1 MSKKILVTISLIILI
16 LGILPLKSNAVVPI
30 DSAYIYATK
39 KTERILMWNGLQIR
53 THMAVYNKD
62 GVEYP
67 AYCMN
72 RDLPGVEI
80 GFSQTVDVNSLVSDV
95 MVWRAIINGYPY
107 KTIEELGCQTEEE
120 AYLATKQA
128 VYSMLTNRDISEY
141 SAIGESGER
150 CLNALKQ
157 IAAAARSSNEIKV
170 SSELKINQIN
180 SLWQIDN
187 IDNKYI
193 SQEFSV
199 SASAGFSTYKI
210 ELSNANIEGIKVT
223 DLNNNEKTEFNYNE
237 KFKILMPVTNITE
250 DGNFTINVSGKVATK
265 PVLYGKSRD
274 AGLQNYAI
282 TGYTYEDGTGSK
294 KVYYTKNDTKIIIV
308 KKDEQGQ
315 NYLEGVE
322 FDLLDKNK
330 NIIHTGLTTDE
341 NGKIEINNL
350 LPGTYY
356 IQETRTLEGYNIYD
370 KLIKVELELNETSTI
385 NIINTEEKPNIEI
398 NKTYTENTVKNTNTN
413 TVVKLP
419 KTGM

>member
-1 MSKKILVTISLIILI
+1 MNKKILVTIILIILI
-16 LGILPLKSNAVVPI
+16 IGMMPLKSSAAVPI
-30 DSAYIYATK
+30 DSAYIYANK
-39 KTERILMWNGLQIR
+39 KTDGLLRWNGLGIH
-53 THMAVYNKD
+53 THMAVYNNN

-67 AYCMN
+67 AYCLN

-80 GFSQTVDVNSLVSDV
+80 GFSQTVDVSDLVSDV

-107 KTIEELGCQTEEE
+107 KTITELGCKTEEE

-128 VYSMLTNRDISEY
+128 VYCMLTNRDVNEY

-157 IAAAARSSNEIKV
+157 IVNAARSSNEVKL
-170 SSELKINQIN
+170 SSELKINQTN

-199 SASAGFSTYKI
+199 SANAGFDTYKMEI
-210 ELSNANIEGIKVT
+210 SDANVEGIKVT
-223 DLNNNEKTEFNYNE
+223 DLNNNEKSEFNYNE
-237 KFKILMPVTNITE
+237 KFKILIPVTNITE

-274 AGLQNYAI
+274 VALQNYAL

-308 KKDEQGQ
+308 KQDEKDK
-315 NYLEGVE
+315 NYLQGVE
-322 FDLLDKNK
+322 FDLLDENK

-341 NGKIEINNL
+341 NGKIEISNL

-356 IQETRTLEGYNIYD
+356 IQETRTLEGYNLYEE
-370 KLIKVELELNETSTI
+370 LIKIELELNETSTI
-385 NIINTEEKPNIEI
+385 NVINTEEKPNIEI
-398 NKTYTENTVKNTNTN
+398 NKRYTENTVKNTNTN

>member
-1 MSKKILVTISLIILI
+1 MSKKILITIILSILII
-16 LGILPLKSNAVVPI
+16 GTMPLKSNAVVPI

-67 AYCMN
+67 AYCLN

-80 GFSQTVDVNSLVSDV
+80 GFSQTVDVHSFVSDV

-157 IAAAARSSNEIKV
+157 IAAAARNSNEVKL

-187 IDNKYI
+187 IDNKYV

-199 SASAGFSTYKI
+199 SANAKINTYKI
-210 ELSNANIEGIKVT
+210 ELTNVNIEGLKLT
-223 DLNNNEKTEFNYNE
+223 DINNNEKNEFEYNE
-237 KFKILMPVTNITE
+237 KFKILIPVKNITQ
-250 DGNFTINVSGKVATK
+250 DGDFSINTYGKVATK

-282 TGYTYEDGTGSK
+282 TGYTYEDGSGSQ
-294 KVYYTKNDTKIIIV
+294 KVYYTKNDTKIIIL
-308 KKDEQGQ
+308 KKDEDNQK
-315 NYLEGVE
+315 YLKDVE
-322 FDLLDKNK
+322 FNLLDENK
-330 NIIHTGLTTDE
+330 NIIYTGLITDE

-385 NIINTEEKPNIEI
+385 NVINTEEKPNIEI
-398 NKTYTENTVKNTNTN
+398 NKTYSENTVKNTNTN